1 MYMKQDTNVIYSHL
15 DKIYKKNK
23 DYFRPVTFTNEGNN
37 MIRELFRNIHSC
49 NQQWNLEQNK
59 IQITPFAELP
69 KSPDFDYMPQLIRA
83 EIDRKCG
90 KRISCVIPFQNRTFT
105 VYLCMSSTMSND
117 VIERRIKQIYLW
129 LCLANRYV
137 RPSCSKTVDIYIYFI
152 DLKKS
157 LPIQNDHPIDQ
168 VHVNTAFTTTC
179 QPHTNVHIF
188 REEEWFRALI
198 HESFHNLGLD
208 FILMDQKFHKI
219 AENRLRSIFPVTMPE
234 IRFYETYCE
243 MWGEILN
250 CMFIVYLFE
259 CSSKTFSIQRCL
271 VSLKEMLLYE
281 KMFSVLQC
289 VKVLHHNKLNYCDM
303 MNEFHASNYKERTQ
317 GFAYYVLKSIYMVH
331 VSQFLH
337 FCATQSSSYSLQF
350 RLNMKTLK
358 NYTDIIEN
366 NYNSNDM
373 IESTLLMKRE
383 LLKSNGIMKKTLRMS
398 LWELE

>member
-1 MYMKQDTNVIYSHL
+1 MKQDTNIIYSHL

-23 DYFRPVTFTNEGNN
+23 KLFQPIKFTNEGNN
-37 MIRELFRNIHSC
+37 MVKELFRNIHVC
-49 NQQWNLEQNK
+49 HQKWKLEQK
-59 IQITPFAELP
+59 TIQIASLTELP
-69 KSPDFDYMPQLIRA
+69 KSPDFDYMPQTIRA

-105 VYLCMSSTMSND
+105 IYLCMNSTMSND
-117 VIERRIKQIYLW
+117 NIERRIKQIYLW
-129 LCLANRYV
+129 LSLVNRYV
-137 RPSCSKTVDIYIYFI
+137 RPSCSKTVNIYMYFI

-157 LPIQNDHPIDQ
+157 LPVQKEDPIDQ

-208 FILMDQKFHKI
+208 FILMDQKFQQI
-219 AENRLRSIFPVTMPE
+219 AENRIRSTFPVTMTE
-234 IRFYETYCE
+234 LRFYETYCE

-250 CMFIVYLFE
+250 SMFIAYLFE
-259 CSSKTFSIQRCL
+259 CGSKTFSVQRCL
-271 VSLKEMLLYE
+271 FSLKEMLLYE
-281 KMFSVLQC
+281 KMFSIFQC
-289 VKVLHHNKLNYCDM
+289 VKVLHHNKLTYSDM
-303 MNEFHASNYKERTQ
+303 MNEFHASNYKEKTQ
-317 GFAYYVLKSIYMVH
+317 GFAYYVLKSVFMVH

-366 NYNSNDM
+366 NHASNDM
-373 IESTLLMKRE
+373 IEGTQLMKRE
-383 LLKSNGIMKKTLRMS
+383 LLKSSGIVKNTLRMS